1 LEHNLGNPIASGVFT
16 GAGSSQY
23 SNNVTY
29 FHKCYLPLILRS
41 WPVFVYAI
49 IISVESIFIEFLTN
63 FLHLP
68 PVLLSAISITLA
80 GLLLLLIKY
89 FIIDN
94 KHTIKQKATVFSIS
108 KMNLLYAS
116 LALAV
121 GVATWYDSV
130 SRIGASKE
138 VLLAGPLEVVLIVL
152 LARMF
157 LKERLDKIQ
166 IAGVIIAITGFIIAV
181 LSDVN
186 SIERVIKA
194 SSEPIITFGD
204 IEAIISAF
212 GFALGVL
219 FLTKLVSKHSSIEVA
234 GASLLLSGILIGV
247 LVLFSFQDLAISSQ
261 LSPAQAPRTIIILI
275 LFSLLPFVGALSYS
289 VGLSRIGAA
298 LTGTIGA
305 SNIVITFAA
314 QITLRELGIMANH
327 LPENI
332 ILAVLG
338 SLLGFCGIVI
348 IHMREYYY
356 SPITKQRR

>member
-1 LEHNLGNPIASGVFT
+1 
-16 GAGSSQY
+16 
-23 SNNVTY
+23 
-29 FHKCYLPLILRS
+29 LPLILKS

-49 IISVESIFIEFLTN
+49 IISVESIFIEFFTN

-68 PVLLSAISITLA
+68 PVLISAISITLG
-80 GLLLLLIKY
+80 GLLLLLVKY

-94 KHTIKQKATVFSIS
+94 KHMTRQKATIFSIS

-116 LALAV
+116 VALAV
-121 GVATWYDSV
+121 GVSTWYDSV

-152 LARMF
+152 LARFF
-157 LKERLDKIQ
+157 LKERLDNIQ
-166 IAGVIIAITGFIIAV
+166 IAGVIIAITGFFIAV
-181 LSDVN
+181 LSDAN
-186 SIERVIKA
+186 SIERVVKA

-219 FLTKLVSKHSSIEVA
+219 FLTKLVSKHSSVEVA

-247 LVLFSFQDLAISSQ
+247 LVLFSFQDLALSSQ

-305 SNIVITFAA
+305 SNIVITLAA
-314 QITLRELGIMANH
+314 QITLRELGIMASH

-332 ILAVLG
+332 LLAVLG
-338 SLLGFCGIVI
+338 SLLGFCGIVV
-348 IHMREYYY
+348 IHMRE
-356 SPITKQRR
+356 

>member
-1 LEHNLGNPIASGVFT
+1 M
-16 GAGSSQY
+16 
-23 SNNVTY
+23 
-29 FHKCYLPLILRS
+29 PLILRS
-41 WPVFVYAI
+41 WPVFVYAM
-49 IISVESIFIEFLTN
+49 IISVESILIEFLTN
-63 FLHLP
+63 FLHLS
-68 PVLLSAISITLA
+68 PVLLSAISITLG
-80 GLLLLLIKY
+80 GLLLLLVKY

-94 KHTIKQKATVFSIS
+94 KHMTKQKATIFSIS
-108 KMNLLYAS
+108 KTNLLYAS
-116 LALAV
+116 LALAI

-166 IAGVIIAITGFIIAV
+166 IAGVIIAITGFFIAI

-186 SIERVIKA
+186 IVDRAVKT
-194 SSEPIITFGD
+194 SSETIITFGD
-204 IEAIISAF
+204 IEAIVSAF

-219 FLTKLVSKHSSIEVA
+219 FLTKLVSKHSSMEVA

-247 LVLFSFQDLAISSQ
+247 LLLFTFQDLAISSQ

-305 SNIVITFAA
+305 SNIVITLAV
-314 QITLRELGIMANH
+314 QIILKELGIIASH

-332 ILAVLG
+332 LLAVLG

-348 IHMREYYY
+348 IHIREYYY
-356 SPITKQRR
+356 SPITK

>member
-1 LEHNLGNPIASGVFT
+1 M
-16 GAGSSQY
+16 
-23 SNNVTY
+23 
-29 FHKCYLPLILRS
+29 
-41 WPVFVYAI
+41 
-49 IISVESIFIEFLTN
+49 
-63 FLHLP
+63 
-68 PVLLSAISITLA
+68 LLV
-80 GLLLLLIKY
+80 KY

-94 KHTIKQKATVFSIS
+94 KHMTRRKVTIFSIS

-121 GVATWYDSV
+121 GVSTWYDSV

-138 VLLAGPLEVVLIVL
+138 VLLAGPLEVILIVL
-152 LARMF
+152 LAFIF
-157 LKERLDKIQ
+157 LKDRLDKIQ
-166 IAGVIIAITGFIIAV
+166 IAGVIVAIIGFFIAV

-186 SIERVIKA
+186 SMETVLRP
-194 SSEPIITFGD
+194 SEPIITIGD
-204 IEAIISAF
+204 IEAIVSAF

-219 FLTKLVSKHSSIEVA
+219 FLTKLVSKHSYIEVA

-247 LVLFSFQDLAISSQ
+247 LLLFSFQDLAISSQ

-305 SNIVITFAA
+305 SNIIITLAG
-314 QITLRELGIMANH
+314 QITLSELGITASH

-332 ILAVLG
+332 FLALLG
-338 SLLGFCGIVI
+338 GLFGFCGIVI
-348 IHMREYYY
+348 IHMREYY
-356 SPITKQRR
+356 SPITK

>member
-1 LEHNLGNPIASGVFT
+1 MAS
-16 GAGSSQY
+16 
-23 SNNVTY
+23 
-29 FHKCYLPLILRS
+29 
-41 WPVFVYAI
+41 FVYAI

-68 PVLLSAISITLA
+68 PVLLSAISITLG
-80 GLLLLLIKY
+80 GLLLLLVKY

-94 KHTIKQKATVFSIS
+94 KHVTRRKVTIFSIS

-121 GVATWYDSV
+121 GVSTWYDSV

-138 VLLAGPLEVVLIVL
+138 VLLAGPLEVILIVL
-152 LARMF
+152 LAYIF
-157 LKERLDKIQ
+157 LKDRLDKIQ
-166 IAGVIIAITGFIIAV
+166 IAGVIVAIIGFFIAV

-186 SIERVIKA
+186 SIETVLRP
-194 SSEPIITFGD
+194 SEPIITIGD
-204 IEAIISAF
+204 IEAIVSAF

-247 LVLFSFQDLAISSQ
+247 LLLFSFQDLAISSQ

-305 SNIVITFAA
+305 SNIIITLAG
-314 QITLRELGIMANH
+314 QITLRELGITASH

-338 SLLGFCGIVI
+338 SLFGFCGIVI
-348 IHMREYYY
+348 IHMREYHY
-356 SPITKQRR
+356 SPITKY

>member
-1 LEHNLGNPIASGVFT
+1 VGD
-16 GAGSSQY
+16 SSQY
-23 SNNVTY
+23 SYNVNY
-29 FHKCYLPLILRS
+29 FQKYYLPLILKS
-41 WPVFVYAI
+41 WPVFIYAI

-68 PVLLSAISITLA
+68 PVLLSAISITLG
-80 GLLLLLIKY
+80 GLLLLLVKY

-94 KHTIKQKATVFSIS
+94 KHMTKGKATIFSIS

-121 GVATWYDSV
+121 GVSTWYDSV

-138 VLLAGPLEVVLIVL
+138 VLLAGPLEVILIVL
-152 LARMF
+152 LAYIF
-157 LKERLDKIQ
+157 LKDRLDKIQ
-166 IAGVIIAITGFIIAV
+166 IAGVIVAIIGFFIAV

-186 SIERVIKA
+186 SIETVLRP
-194 SSEPIITFGD
+194 SEPIITIGD
-204 IEAIISAF
+204 IEAIVSAF

-247 LVLFSFQDLAISSQ
+247 LLLFSFQDLAISSQ

-305 SNIVITFAA
+305 SNIIITLAG
-314 QITLRELGIMANH
+314 QITLRELGITASH

-332 ILAVLG
+332 FLALLG
-338 SLLGFCGIVI
+338 GPFGFCGIVI
-348 IHMREYYY
+348 IHMREYY
-356 SPITKQRR
+356 STITK

>member
-1 LEHNLGNPIASGVFT
+1 VGRD
-16 GAGSSQY
+16 SSQY
-23 SNNVTY
+23 SYNVTQ
-29 FHKCYLPLILRS
+29 FHDCYLPLILRS

-68 PVLLSAISITLA
+68 PVLLSAISITLG
-80 GLLLLLIKY
+80 GLLLLLVKY

-94 KHTIKQKATVFSIS
+94 KRMTKQKATIFSVS

-121 GVATWYDSV
+121 GVSAWYDSV

-157 LKERLDKIQ
+157 LKEKEKEKDKIQ
-166 IAGVIIAITGFIIAV
+166 IAGVIIAITGFFIAV

-186 SIERVIKA
+186 SIETVLRP

-247 LVLFSFQDLAISSQ
+247 LLLFSFQDLAILSQ
-261 LSPAQAPRTIIILI
+261 SPAQVPRTIIILI

-298 LTGTIGA
+298 LTGIVGA
-305 SNIVITFAA
+305 SNIIITLAG
-314 QITLRELGIMANH
+314 QITLKELGIMTSH
-327 LPENI
+327 LPENVY
-332 ILAVLG
+332 LALLG

-348 IHMREYYY
+348 IHMRGYYY
-356 SPITKQRR
+356 SPITKY

>member
-1 LEHNLGNPIASGVFT
+1 
-16 GAGSSQY
+16 
-23 SNNVTY
+23 
-29 FHKCYLPLILRS
+29 LPLILKS

-63 FLHLP
+63 FLHLS
-68 PVLLSAISITLA
+68 PVLLSAISITLG
-80 GLLLLLIKY
+80 GLLLLLVKY

-94 KHTIKQKATVFSIS
+94 KHMTKRKVTIFSIS
-108 KMNLLYAS
+108 KKNLLYAS

-121 GVATWYDSV
+121 GVSAWYDSV

-166 IAGVIIAITGFIIAV
+166 IAGVIIAITGFFIAV

-186 SIERVIKA
+186 SIETVLRP
-194 SSEPIITFGD
+194 SSEPIISFGD
-204 IEAIISAF
+204 IEAIVSAF

-247 LVLFSFQDLAISSQ
+247 LLLFSFQDLAISSQ

-305 SNIVITFAA
+305 SNIIITLAG
-314 QITLRELGIMANH
+314 QITLRELGIMASH

-332 ILAVLG
+332 LFAILG

-356 SPITKQRR
+356 SPITKY

>member
-1 LEHNLGNPIASGVFT
+1 M
-16 GAGSSQY
+16 
-23 SNNVTY
+23 
-29 FHKCYLPLILRS
+29 
-41 WPVFVYAI
+41 
-49 IISVESIFIEFLTN
+49 
-63 FLHLP
+63 
-68 PVLLSAISITLA
+68 LLV
-80 GLLLLLIKY
+80 KY

-94 KHTIKQKATVFSIS
+94 KHMTKQKATIFSVS

-121 GVATWYDSV
+121 GVSAWYDSV

-166 IAGVIIAITGFIIAV
+166 IAGVIIAITGFFIAV

-186 SIERVIKA
+186 SIETVLRP

-204 IEAIISAF
+204 IEAIVSAF

-247 LVLFSFQDLAISSQ
+247 LLLFSFQDLAISSQ

-289 VGLSRIGAA
+289 VGLSRIGAGPYGNHRSIKYNHNFGWPNNVE
-298 LTGTIGA
+298 GTWNNG
-305 SNIVITFAA
+305 
-314 QITLRELGIMANH
+314 
-327 LPENI
+327 
-332 ILAVLG
+332 
-338 SLLGFCGIVI
+338 
-348 IHMREYYY
+348 
-356 SPITKQRR
+356 

>member
-1 LEHNLGNPIASGVFT
+1 M
-16 GAGSSQY
+16 
-23 SNNVTY
+23 
-29 FHKCYLPLILRS
+29 PLILKS

-68 PVLLSAISITLA
+68 PVLLSAISITLG
-80 GLLLLLIKY
+80 GLLLLLVKY

-94 KHTIKQKATVFSIS
+94 MHMRKATIFSVS
-108 KMNLLYAS
+108 KMNLVYAS

-121 GVATWYDSV
+121 GVSTWYDSV

-138 VLLAGPLEVVLIVL
+138 VLLAGPLEVILIVF
-152 LARMF
+152 LARIF
-157 LKERLDKIQ
+157 LKDRLDKIQ
-166 IAGVIIAITGFIIAV
+166 IAGVIVAITGFFIAV

-186 SIERVIKA
+186 SIETVLRPL
-194 SSEPIITFGD
+194 SEPIITFGD
-204 IEAIISAF
+204 IEAIVSAF

-247 LVLFSFQDLAISSQ
+247 LLLFSFQDLAISSQ

-305 SNIVITFAA
+305 SNIIITLAG
-314 QITLRELGIMANH
+314 QITLRELGITASH

-332 ILAVLG
+332 FLALLG
-338 SLLGFCGIVI
+338 GLFGFCGIVI
-348 IHMREYYY
+348 IHMREYS
-356 SPITKQRR
+356 SPITK